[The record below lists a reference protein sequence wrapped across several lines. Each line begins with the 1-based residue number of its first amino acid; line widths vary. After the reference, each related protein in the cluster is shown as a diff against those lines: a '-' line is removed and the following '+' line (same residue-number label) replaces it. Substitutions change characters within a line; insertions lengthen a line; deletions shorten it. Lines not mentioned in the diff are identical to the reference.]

1 METPL
6 KAPTPATDLSS
17 RTPEP
22 LSYEFPESVIEKAQG
37 ITLADLLDNAA
48 TQCWVISAI
57 SNASTYAPAFIHE
70 MRPKDSHM
78 MMLIQALLESIP
90 MHERQTLFRTTS
102 EFIRSRRQQ
111 HHAH

>member
-6 KAPTPATDLSS
+6 KPQTLHTDLSS

-48 TQCWVISAI
+48 TQCWVVSAM
-57 SNASTYAPAFIHE
+57 SNAGTYAPAFMDE
-70 MRPKDSHM
+70 MQPKDSHM
-78 MMLIQALLESIP
+78 MMFIQALLDAIP
-90 MHERQTLFRTTS
+90 MHERQALFRTTS
-102 EFIRSRRQQ
+102 DFIRSRRQ
-111 HHAH
+111 HG